1 MLCMKSKLNNHDNQK
16 TFALV
21 FDAGDEVI
29 SLLTDFAQQQNLH
42 ASQFTAIGA
51 FEKATLGYF
60 NISIKDYK
68 KIEVNEQVEVL
79 SVTGDI
85 AMNENKPQI
94 HAHVVLGKS
103 DASTVGGHLLKAIV
117 KPTLEVI
124 LTESPSYL
132 NKKMN
137 KEFDLPLI
145 DLTQ

>member
-1 MLCMKSKLNNHDNQK
+1 MKSKLINSDKQK

-29 SLLTDFAQQQNLH
+29 SSLTEFAKQENLY

-51 FEKATLGYF
+51 FEKAVLGYF
-60 NISIKDYK
+60 DLTLRDYK

-79 SVTGDI
+79 SVMGDI
-85 AMNENKPQI
+85 AMNKELQI

-103 DASTVGGHLLKAIV
+103 DGSTVGGHLLKAWV

-124 LTESPSYL
+124 LTESPAHL
-132 NKKMN
+132 KKKMN
-137 KEFDLPLI
+137 EEFDLPLI
-145 DLTQ
+145 DLSQ